1 MKSGFY
7 ITIGLLIS
15 IFSFAQKG
23 GKYKLWY
30 DKPAKQWVEAL
41 PVGNGNIAAMVYGDP
56 YQEKLQL
63 NEGTFWSGGPSRN
76 DNSDAPKVLD
86 SIRYYIFNGNF
97 KRAQILADKGLT
109 AKTVHGS
116 AFQNI
121 GDFTLDF
128 NNLKDIRNY
137 YRELDIEK
145 AIATTTFTSDGV
157 NFKREVFASIPD
169 HVIVIKLSSDHKN
182 ALNFTAKFNSE
193 LKKEVKAIDATTL
206 QMDGVSSTLDGIQG
220 QVKFSAL
227 AKLMTK
233 GGKTQIS
240 ESGISV
246 SNAHE
251 VTILIAMATNF
262 TDYKNLNTD
271 EVAKARKYI
280 EAAANKS
287 FKTLVQNHLNAYQN
301 YFKRVDLN
309 LGTSEAAKNPTDVR
323 IKNFATGYDPELIS
337 LYYQFGRYLL
347 ISSSQ
352 PGGQPANL
360 QGIWNNSN
368 KPAWDSKYTININTE
383 MNYWPAEKTNLP
395 EMYEPLIRMIKDLS
409 ETGKETAKTM
419 YNSRGWVAHHNT
431 DIWRITGVVDFANAG
446 MWPMGGAWLSQH
458 LWEKYLYSGD
468 KNYLRAIYPVL
479 KSAVQFYEDFLIEE
493 PAHHWLVV
501 SPSMS
506 PENIPQGHQGSAL
519 AAGNTM
525 DNQLMFDLF
534 TKTKKAAQILN
545 TDSDKIQVW
554 NTIISKL
561 PPMKIGSYGQLQE
574 WMEDLDDPKGNH
586 RHVSHLYGLFPSN
599 QISPF
604 TTPELLD
611 ASRTVLV
618 HRGDVSTGWS
628 MGWKVNLWA
637 KLLDG
642 NHANKLIK
650 DQLTLVE
657 KDGWGSKGGT
667 YPNLFDAHPP
677 FQIDGNFG
685 CTSGITEMLLQTQN
699 GFIDIL
705 PALPGEW
712 KNGSI
717 SGLKTYGGFEISIT
731 WENNKAK
738 EITIK
743 SGLGGNCRIR
753 IPNEMQLSGNTKL
766 KKAEGKNPNSFFE
779 IPETPKPLISDK
791 AKLNP
796 VEIKTDLIYD
806 FPTEAGKVYTLR
818 RSDKSSERQSE
829 TKSIYNKN

>member
-1 MKSGFY
+1 MNFKFSILTFCLFLSG
-7 ITIGLLIS
+7 
-15 IFSFAQKG
+15 FSFAQKG
-23 GKYKLWY
+23 GKNKLWY

-41 PVGNGNIAAMVYGDP
+41 PVGNGRLAAIVFGDP
-56 YQEKLQL
+56 SREKLQL

-76 DNSDAPKVLD
+76 DNPDGSKVLD
-86 SIRYYIFNGNF
+86 SIRYYLFNGNY

-109 AKTVHGS
+109 AKSLHGS
-116 AFQNI
+116 AYQNI

-128 NNLKDIRNY
+128 SNINDVKNY

-145 AIATTTFTSDGV
+145 AITTTTFTSSGI

-169 HVIVIKLSSDHKN
+169 NVIVIKLSSDKKN
-182 ALNFTAKFNSE
+182 ALSFFAQFNSE
-193 LKKEVKAIDATTL
+193 LKKNSKANDSKTL
-206 QMDGVSSTLDGIQG
+206 QMDGLSSTLDGVQG
-220 QVKFSAL
+220 QVKFNAI
-227 AKLMTK
+227 AKIINK
-233 GGKTQIS
+233 GGKTEVS
-240 ESGISV
+240 ENGISV
-246 SNAHE
+246 SNADE
-251 VTILIAMATNF
+251 VTILISIATNF
-262 TDYKNLNTD
+262 TDYKTLNTD
-271 EVAKARKYI
+271 EVSKSRKYI
-280 EAAANKS
+280 EASEHKS
-287 FKTLVQNHLNAYQN
+287 FNTLLKNHLASYQE
-301 YFKRVDLN
+301 YFKRVDFD
-309 LGTSEAAKNPTDVR
+309 LGTSEAAKQPTDIR
-323 IKNFATGYDPELIS
+323 IKNFATHYDPELIS

-383 MNYWPAEKTNLP
+383 MNYWPAEKTNLS
-395 EMYEPLIRMIKDLS
+395 EMHEPLIQMVKDLS
-409 ETGKETAKTM
+409 ESGKETAKTM
-419 YNSRGWVAHHNT
+419 YKSRGWVAHHNT

-458 LWEKYLYSGD
+458 LWEKYLYNGD
-468 KNYLRAIYPVL
+468 KNYLQSIYPIL
-479 KSAVQFYEDFLIEE
+479 KSAAQFYEDFLIEE
-493 PAHHWLVV
+493 PTHHWLVV

-506 PENIPQGHQGSAL
+506 PENIPDGHQGSAL

-534 TKTKKAAQILN
+534 TKTKKAAEILN
-545 TDSDKIQVW
+545 IDSDKIPVW
-554 NTIISKL
+554 NNIISKL
-561 PPMKIGSYGQLQE
+561 PPMKIGRYGQLQE
-574 WMEDLDDPKGNH
+574 WVEDWDNPKDNH

-599 QISPF
+599 QINPF

-611 ASRTVLV
+611 ASKTVLL

-705 PALPGEW
+705 PALPDEW
-712 KNGSI
+712 KNGKI
-717 SGLKTYGGFEISIT
+717 AGLKTYGGFEVSIV

-743 SGLGGNCRIR
+743 SNLGGNCRIR
-753 IPNEMQLSGNTKL
+753 IPNEMELKAKTKL
-766 KKAEGKNPNSFFE
+766 KKAEGKNPNPFFE
-779 IPETPKPLISDK
+779 TPETKEPMIFSE

-796 VEIKTDLIYD
+796 VEIKESMMYD
-806 FPTEAGKVYTLR
+806 FPTEAGKTYIL
-818 RSDKSSERQSE
+818 KM
-829 TKSIYNKN
+829 K

>member
-1 MKSGFY
+1 MNFKFSILTFCLFLSG
-7 ITIGLLIS
+7 
-15 IFSFAQKG
+15 FSFAQKG
-23 GKYKLWY
+23 RKNKLWY

-41 PVGNGNIAAMVYGDP
+41 PVGNGRLASMVFGDP
-56 YQEKLQL
+56 SQEKLQL
-63 NEGTFWSGGPSRN
+63 NEATFWSGGPCRN
-76 DNSDAPKVLD
+76 DNPDGPKVLD
-86 SIRYYIFNGNF
+86 SIRYYLFNGNY

-109 AKTVHGS
+109 AKTLHGS

-121 GDFTLDF
+121 GDLILNFKNNNDF
-128 NNLKDIRNY
+128 KNY

-145 AIATTTFTSDGV
+145 AITTTTFIANGI
-157 NFKREVFASIPD
+157 NFKREVLASIPD
-169 HVIVIKLSSDHKN
+169 NVIVIKLSSDKKN
-182 ALNFTAKFNSE
+182 ALNFTANFNSE
-193 LKKEVKAIDATTL
+193 LKKNSKAIDSKTL
-206 QMDGVSSTLDGIQG
+206 QMDGLSSTLDGVQG
-220 QVKFSAL
+220 QVKFNAI
-227 AKLMTK
+227 AKILNK
-233 GGKTQIS
+233 GGKTEVS
-240 ESGISV
+240 ENGISV
-246 SNAHE
+246 SNANE
-251 VTILIAMATNF
+251 VTILISIATNF
-262 TDYKNLNTD
+262 TDYKTLNTD
-271 EVAKARKYI
+271 EVSKSKKYI
-280 EAAANKS
+280 EASEQKS
-287 FKTLVQNHLNAYQN
+287 FNTLLKNHLVSYQK
-301 YFKRVDLN
+301 YFKRVDLD
-309 LGTSEAAKNPTDVR
+309 LGTSDASKNPTDVR
-323 IKNFATGYDPELIS
+323 IKNFANSYDPELVA

-383 MNYWPAEKTNLP
+383 MNYWPAEKTNLS
-395 EMYEPLIRMIKDLS
+395 EMHEPLIQMVKDLS
-409 ETGKETAKTM
+409 ESGKETAKVM

-458 LWEKYLYSGD
+458 LWEKYLYTGD
-468 KNYLRAIYPVL
+468 KNYLKSIYPIL
-479 KSAVQFYEDFLIEE
+479 KSATQFYEDFLIEE
-493 PAHHWLVV
+493 PTHQWLVV

-506 PENIPQGHQGSAL
+506 PENIPNGHQGSAL
-519 AAGNTM
+519 ASGNMM

-534 TKTKKAAQILN
+534 TKTKKVAEILN
-545 TDSDKIQVW
+545 LDSDKIQIW
-554 NTIISKL
+554 DKIISKL
-561 PPMKIGSYGQLQE
+561 PPMKIGKYGQLQE
-574 WMEDLDDPKGNH
+574 WAGDLDNPKDNH

-599 QISPF
+599 QINPF

-611 ASRTVLV
+611 ASKTVLL

-657 KDGWGSKGGT
+657 KDGWGNKGGM

-705 PALPGEW
+705 PALPDEW
-712 KNGSI
+712 KNGKI
-717 SGLKTYGGFEISIT
+717 SGLKTYGNFEVSIV

-738 EITIK
+738 EIIIK
-743 SGLGGNCRIR
+743 SNLGGNCRIR
-753 IPNEMQLSGNTKL
+753 TPNEMELSGKTKL
-766 KKAEGKNPNSFFE
+766 KKAEGKNPNPFFE
-779 IPETPKPLISDK
+779 TPGIKKPIISSE

-796 VEIKTDLIYD
+796 IEIKKSVMYD
-806 FPTEAGKVYTLR
+806 FPTKTGKTYIL
-818 RSDKSSERQSE
+818 KM
-829 TKSIYNKN
+829 K

>member
-1 MKSGFY
+1 MKSKLCN
-7 ITIGLLIS
+7 IAICLLIS
-15 IFSFAQKG
+15 IFSSAQKG

-30 DKPAKQWVEAL
+30 NKPAQQWIEAL
-41 PVGNGNIAAMVYGDP
+41 PMGNGRIAAMVFGDP
-56 YQEKLQL
+56 YKEKLQL
-63 NEGTFWSGGPSRN
+63 NEATFWSGGPSRN
-76 DNSDAPKVLD
+76 DNPNGPKVLD
-86 SIRYYIFNGNF
+86 SIRYYLFNRNY

-109 AKTVHGS
+109 AKTLHGS

-121 GDFTLDF
+121 GEFTLDF
-128 NNLKDIRNY
+128 HNLGDIKDY

-145 AIATTTFTSDGV
+145 ALTTTTFTSNGTH
-157 NFKREVFASIPD
+157 FKREVFASIPD
-169 HVIVIKLSSDHKN
+169 NVMVIRLSADKKN
-182 ALNFTAKFNSE
+182 ALNFTANFDSE
-193 LKKEVKAIDATTL
+193 LKKNVQAEGVTI
-206 QMDGVSSTLDGIQG
+206 QMNGLSSTIEGLEGK
-220 QVKFSAL
+220 VKYNAVAKFITKNGTTSAS
-227 AKLMTK
+227 
-233 GGKTQIS
+233 GKS
-240 ESGISV
+240 ISV
-246 SNAHE
+246 SNADE
-251 VTILIAMATNF
+251 ITILISIATNF
-262 TDYKNLNTD
+262 TDYKTLNTD
-271 EVAKARKYI
+271 EVVKSRKYI
-280 EAAANKS
+280 SEAEYKNFNTL
-287 FKTLVQNHLNAYQN
+287 FKNHLKAYQN
-301 YFKRVDLN
+301 YFKRVDID
-309 LGTSEAAKNPTDVR
+309 LGTSEAAKNPTDIRV
-323 IKNFATGYDPELIS
+323 KNFAINDDPELIS

-360 QGIWNNSN
+360 QGIWNGSN

-395 EMYEPLIRMIKDLS
+395 EMHQPLIQMIKDLS
-409 ETGKETAKTM
+409 ESGKATAKVM

-458 LWEKYLYSGD
+458 LWEKYLYNGD
-468 KNYLRAIYPVL
+468 KNYLKSIYPVL
-479 KSAVQFYEDFLIEE
+479 QSATQFYEDFLIEE
-493 PAHHWLVV
+493 PTHKWLVV

-534 TKTKKAAQILN
+534 TKTKKAAEILN
-545 TDSDKIQVW
+545 IDPEKIPVW

-561 PPMKIGSYGQLQE
+561 PPMKIGKYGQLQE
-574 WMEDLDDPKGNH
+574 WMEDMDNPEDHH

-604 TTPELLD
+604 TTPELTG
-611 ASRTVLV
+611 ASKTVLV

-650 DQLTLVE
+650 DQLTLIE

-705 PALPGEW
+705 PALPDEW
-712 KNGSI
+712 KNGKI
-717 SGLKTYGGFEISIT
+717 SGLKTYGGFEVNIR

-738 EITIK
+738 EVVIK
-743 SGLGGNCRIR
+743 SRLGGNCRIR
-753 IPNEMQLSGNTKL
+753 VPNEMQLSGNTKL
-766 KKAEGKNPNSFFE
+766 KKAEGKNPNPFFE
-779 IPETPKPLISDK
+779 IPEIKEPLISDK
-791 AKLNP
+791 TQQNIF
-796 VEIKTDLIYD
+796 EIKESFLYD
-806 FPTEAGKVYTLR
+806 FPTEPGKTYILKI
-818 RSDKSSERQSE
+818 KS
-829 TKSIYNKN
+829 

>member
-1 MKSGFY
+1 MKSGLY

-41 PVGNGNIAAMVYGDP
+41 PIGNGNMAAMVYGDP

-76 DNSDAPKVLD
+76 DNPDAPKVLD
-86 SIRYYIFNGNF
+86 SIRYYLFNGNY

-121 GDFTLDF
+121 GDFTLDL
-128 NNLKDIRNY
+128 NNLKEIRNY

-145 AIATTTFTSDGV
+145 AITTTTFTSEGI

-169 HVIVIKLSSDHKN
+169 HVIVIKLSSDHRN
-182 ALNFTAKFNSE
+182 ALNFIAKFNSE

-395 EMYEPLIRMIKDLS
+395 EMHEPLIQMIKDLS
-409 ETGKETAKTM
+409 ETGKETAKKM

-468 KNYLRAIYPVL
+468 KNYLRTIYPVL
-479 KSAVQFYEDFLIEE
+479 KSAAKFYEDFLIEE
-493 PAHHWLVV
+493 PANHWLVA

-545 TDSDKIQVW
+545 TDSDKIKVW

-574 WMEDLDDPKGNH
+574 WMEDLDDPKDNH

-599 QISPF
+599 QINPF
-604 TTPELLD
+604 STPELLD
-611 ASRTVLV
+611 ASRTVLI

-705 PALPGEW
+705 PALPVEW

-717 SGLKTYGGFEISIT
+717 SGLKAYGGFEVSII
-731 WENNKAK
+731 WENNQAK

-743 SGLGGNCRIR
+743 SGSGGNCRIR
-753 IPNEMQLSGNTKL
+753 LPNEMQLSGNAEL
-766 KKAEGKNPNSFFE
+766 KKAEGKNPNSLFE
-779 IPETPKPLISDK
+779 IPETPKPVISDK

-818 RSDKSSERQSE
+818 RIDKSSEGQSE

>member
-41 PVGNGNIAAMVYGDP
+41 PVGNGNMAAMVYGDP

-76 DNSDAPKVLD
+76 DNPDAPKVLD
-86 SIRYYIFNGNF
+86 SIRYYIFNGNY

-128 NNLKDIRNY
+128 NNLKEIRNY

-145 AIATTTFTSDGV
+145 AIATTTFTSGGI

-182 ALNFTAKFNSE
+182 ALNFKAKFNSE
-193 LKKEVKAIDATTL
+193 LKKNVKAIDANTL
-206 QMDGVSSTLDGIQG
+206 QMGGISSTLDGIQG
-220 QVKFSAL
+220 QVKFNAL

-233 GGKTQIS
+233 GGKTQIL

-251 VTILIAMATNF
+251 VMILISIATNF

-280 EAAANKS
+280 EQAEHKS

-301 YFKRVDLN
+301 YFKRVDLD

-323 IKNFATGYDPELIS
+323 IKNFAMGYDPELIS

-383 MNYWPAEKTNLP
+383 MNYWPAEKTNLS
-395 EMYEPLIRMIKDLS
+395 EMHEPLIRMIKDLS
-409 ETGKETAKTM
+409 ETGRETAKTM

-468 KNYLRAIYPVL
+468 KNYLRTIYPVL
-479 KSAVQFYEDFLIEE
+479 KSAAQFYEDFLIEE
-493 PAHHWLVV
+493 PANHWLVA

-574 WMEDLDDPKGNH
+574 WMKDLDDPKDNH

-611 ASRTVLV
+611 ASRTVLI

-712 KNGSI
+712 KKGSI
-717 SGLKTYGGFEISIT
+717 SGLKTYGGFEVSII

-791 AKLNP
+791 ATLNP
-796 VEIKTDLIYD
+796 VEFKTNLIYD
-806 FPTEAGKVYTLR
+806 FPTEAGKLYTLKW
-818 RSDKSSERQSE
+818 SDKSSEGQPE

>member
-1 MKSGFY
+1 MKSKLCN
-7 ITIGLLIS
+7 IAICLLIS
-15 IFSFAQKG
+15 IFSSAQKG

-30 DKPAKQWVEAL
+30 SKPAQQWVEAL
-41 PVGNGNIAAMVYGDP
+41 PIGNGRIAAMVFGDP
-56 YQEKLQL
+56 HKEKLQL
-63 NEGTFWSGGPSRN
+63 NEATFWSGGPSRN
-76 DNSDAPKVLD
+76 DNPDGPKVLD
-86 SIRYYIFNGNF
+86 SIRYYLFKGNY
-97 KRAQILADKGLT
+97 KKAQILADKGLT
-109 AKTVHGS
+109 AKTLHGS

-128 NNLKDIRNY
+128 HNLDDIKDY

-145 AIATTTFTSDGV
+145 ALTTTTFISGGV
-157 NFKREVFASIPD
+157 HFKREVFASIPD
-169 HVIVIKLSSDHKN
+169 NIMVVKLSADKKN
-182 ALNFTAKFNSE
+182 ALNFTANFDSE
-193 LKKEVKAIDATTL
+193 LKKNTQADGVTL
-206 QMDGVSSTLDGIQG
+206 QMNGLSSILDGVQG
-220 QVKFSAL
+220 RVKFNAV
-227 AKLMTK
+227 AKFITK
-233 GGKTQIS
+233 GGNIS
-240 ESGISV
+240 ISGKSISV
-246 SNAHE
+246 NNADE
-251 VTILIAMATNF
+251 VTILISIATNF
-262 TDYKNLNTD
+262 TDYKTLNTD
-271 EVAKARKYI
+271 EVLKSRKYI
-280 EAAANKS
+280 SEAEHKN
-287 FKTLVQNHLNAYQN
+287 FKTLFKNHLKTYQN
-301 YFKRVDLN
+301 YFKRVDID
-309 LGTSEAAKNPTDVR
+309 LGTSEAAKNPTDIRV
-323 IKNFATGYDPELIS
+323 KNFASGYDPELIS

-383 MNYWPAEKTNLP
+383 MNYWPAEKTNLS
-395 EMYEPLIRMIKDLS
+395 EMHEPLIQMVRDLS
-409 ETGKETAKTM
+409 NTGKETAKVM

-458 LWEKYLYSGD
+458 LWEKYLYNGD
-468 KNYLRAIYPVL
+468 KNYLKSVYPVL
-479 KSAVQFYEDFLIEE
+479 KSATEFYEDFLIEE
-493 PAHHWLVV
+493 PTHQWLVV

-506 PENIPQGHQGSAL
+506 PENIPQRHQGSAL

-534 TKTKKAAQILN
+534 TKTKKAAEILN
-545 TDSDKIQVW
+545 VDAGKVQVW
-554 NTIISKL
+554 NSVISKL
-561 PPMKIGSYGQLQE
+561 PPMKIGRYGQLQE
-574 WMEDLDDPKGNH
+574 WMEDLDNPEDNH

-599 QISPF
+599 QINPF
-604 TTPELLD
+604 TAPELTD
-611 ASRTVLV
+611 ASRTVLI

-657 KDGWGSKGGT
+657 KDGWGKKGGT

-699 GFIDIL
+699 GFIDVL
-705 PALPGEW
+705 PALPDEW
-712 KNGSI
+712 KNGKI
-717 SGLKTYGGFEISIT
+717 SGLKTYGGFEISII

-738 EITIK
+738 EVMIK

-753 IPNEMQLSGNTKL
+753 IPNEMQLSGSSKL
-766 KKAEGKNPNSFFE
+766 KKAQGKNPNPFFE
-779 IPETPKPLISDK
+779 IPEIKAPLISAD

-796 VEIKTDLIYD
+796 FEIKASLIYD
-806 FPTEAGKVYTLR
+806 FQTEPGKTYILKI
-818 RSDKSSERQSE
+818 KS
-829 TKSIYNKN
+829 

>member
-1 MKSGFY
+1 MKSKLCN
-7 ITIGLLIS
+7 IAICLLIS
-15 IFSFAQKG
+15 IFSSAQKG

-30 DKPAKQWVEAL
+30 NKPAQQWIEAL
-41 PVGNGNIAAMVYGDP
+41 PIGNGRIAAMVFGDP
-56 YQEKLQL
+56 YKEKLQL
-63 NEGTFWSGGPSRN
+63 NEATFWSGGPSRN
-76 DNSDAPKVLD
+76 DNPNGPKVLD
-86 SIRYYIFNGNF
+86 SIRYYLFNRNY

-109 AKTVHGS
+109 AKTLHGS

-121 GDFTLDF
+121 GEFTLDF
-128 NNLKDIRNY
+128 HNLGDIKDY

-145 AIATTTFTSDGV
+145 ALTTTTFTSNGTH
-157 NFKREVFASIPD
+157 FKREVFASIPD
-169 HVIVIKLSSDHKN
+169 NVMVIRLSADKKN
-182 ALNFTAKFNSE
+182 ALNFTANFDSE
-193 LKKEVKAIDATTL
+193 LKKNVQA
-206 QMDGVSSTLDGIQG
+206 DGVTVQMNGLSSTIEGLEGK
-220 QVKFSAL
+220 VKYNAVAKFITKNGTTSAS
-227 AKLMTK
+227 
-233 GGKTQIS
+233 GKS
-240 ESGISV
+240 ISV
-246 SNAHE
+246 SNADE
-251 VTILIAMATNF
+251 ITILISIATNF
-262 TDYKNLNTD
+262 TDYKTLNTD
-271 EVAKARKYI
+271 EVVKSRKYI
-280 EAAANKS
+280 SEAEYKNFNTL
-287 FKTLVQNHLNAYQN
+287 FKNHLKAYQN
-301 YFKRVDLN
+301 YFKRVDID
-309 LGTSEAAKNPTDVR
+309 LGTSEAAKNPTDIRV
-323 IKNFATGYDPELIS
+323 KNFAINDDPELIS

-360 QGIWNNSN
+360 QGIWNGSN

-383 MNYWPAEKTNLP
+383 MNYWPAEKTNLQ
-395 EMYEPLIRMIKDLS
+395 EMHQPLIQMIKDLS
-409 ETGKETAKTM
+409 ESGKATAKVM

-468 KNYLRAIYPVL
+468 KNYLKSIYPVL
-479 KSAVQFYEDFLIEE
+479 QSATQYYEDFLIEE
-493 PAHHWLVV
+493 PTHKWLVV

-534 TKTKKAAQILN
+534 TKTKKAAEILN
-545 TDSDKIQVW
+545 IDPEKIPVW

-561 PPMKIGSYGQLQE
+561 PPMKIGKYGQLQE
-574 WMEDLDDPKGNH
+574 WMEDMDNPEDHH

-604 TTPELLD
+604 TTPELTG
-611 ASRTVLV
+611 ASKTVLV

-705 PALPGEW
+705 PALPDEW
-712 KNGSI
+712 KNGKI
-717 SGLKTYGGFEISIT
+717 SGLKTYGGFEVNII

-738 EITIK
+738 EVVIK
-743 SGLGGNCRIR
+743 SHLGGNCRIR
-753 IPNEMQLSGNTKL
+753 VPNEMQLSGNTKL
-766 KKAEGKNPNSFFE
+766 KKAEGKNPNPFFE
-779 IPETPKPLISDK
+779 IPEIKEPLISAD

-796 VEIKTDLIYD
+796 FEIKTSLIYD
-806 FPTEAGKVYTLR
+806 FQTEPGKTYILKI
-818 RSDKSSERQSE
+818 KS
-829 TKSIYNKN
+829 

>member
-1 MKSGFY
+1 MKSKLCN
-7 ITIGLLIS
+7 IAICLLIS
-15 IFSFAQKG
+15 IFSSAQKG

-30 DKPAKQWVEAL
+30 SKPAQQWVEAL
-41 PVGNGNIAAMVYGDP
+41 PIGNGRIAAMVFGDP
-56 YQEKLQL
+56 HKEKLQL
-63 NEGTFWSGGPSRN
+63 NEATFWSGGPSRN
-76 DNSDAPKVLD
+76 DNPDGPKVLD
-86 SIRYYIFNGNF
+86 SIRYYLFKGNY
-97 KRAQILADKGLT
+97 KKAQILADKGLT
-109 AKTVHGS
+109 AKTLHGS

-128 NNLKDIRNY
+128 HNLDDIKDY

-145 AIATTTFTSDGV
+145 ALTTTTFISGGV
-157 NFKREVFASIPD
+157 HFKREVFASIPD
-169 HVIVIKLSSDHKN
+169 NIMVVKLSADKKN
-182 ALNFTAKFNSE
+182 ALNFTANFDSE
-193 LKKEVKAIDATTL
+193 LKKNTQADGVTL
-206 QMDGVSSTLDGIQG
+206 QMNGLSSILDGVQG
-220 QVKFSAL
+220 RVKFNAV
-227 AKLMTK
+227 AKFITK
-233 GGKTQIS
+233 GGNIS
-240 ESGISV
+240 ISGKSISV
-246 SNAHE
+246 NNADE
-251 VTILIAMATNF
+251 VTILISIATNF
-262 TDYKNLNTD
+262 TDYKTLNTD
-271 EVAKARKYI
+271 EVLKSRKYI
-280 EAAANKS
+280 SEAEHKN
-287 FKTLVQNHLNAYQN
+287 FKTLFKNHLKTYQN
-301 YFKRVDLN
+301 YFKRVDID
-309 LGTSEAAKNPTDVR
+309 LGTSEAAKNPTDIRV
-323 IKNFATGYDPELIS
+323 KNFASGYDPELIS

-383 MNYWPAEKTNLP
+383 MNYWPAEKTNLS
-395 EMYEPLIRMIKDLS
+395 EMHEPLIQMVRDLS
-409 ETGKETAKTM
+409 NTGKETSKVM

-458 LWEKYLYSGD
+458 LWEKYLYNGD
-468 KNYLRAIYPVL
+468 KNYLKSVYPVL
-479 KSAVQFYEDFLIEE
+479 KSATEFYEDFLIEE
-493 PAHHWLVV
+493 PTHQWLVV

-506 PENIPQGHQGSAL
+506 PENIPQRHQGSAL

-534 TKTKKAAQILN
+534 SKTKKAAEILN
-545 TDSDKIQVW
+545 VDAGKVQVW
-554 NTIISKL
+554 NSVISKL
-561 PPMKIGSYGQLQE
+561 PPMKIGRYGQLQE
-574 WMEDLDDPKGNH
+574 WMEDLDNPEDNH

-599 QISPF
+599 QINPF
-604 TTPELLD
+604 TAPELTD
-611 ASRTVLV
+611 ASRTVLI

-657 KDGWGSKGGT
+657 KDGWRKKGGT

-699 GFIDIL
+699 GFIDVL
-705 PALPGEW
+705 PALPDEW
-712 KNGSI
+712 KNGKI
-717 SGLKTYGGFEISIT
+717 SGLKTYGGFEISII

-738 EITIK
+738 EVMIK

-753 IPNEMQLSGNTKL
+753 IPNEMQLSGSSKL
-766 KKAEGKNPNSFFE
+766 KKAQGKNPNAFFE
-779 IPETPKPLISDK
+779 IPEIKEPLISAD

-796 VEIKTDLIYD
+796 FEIKTSLIYD
-806 FPTEAGKVYTLR
+806 FQTEPGKTYILKI
-818 RSDKSSERQSE
+818 KS
-829 TKSIYNKN
+829 

>member
-1 MKSGFY
+1 MNFKFSILTFCLFLTGF
-7 ITIGLLIS
+7 S
-15 IFSFAQKG
+15 CAQKG

-41 PVGNGNIAAMVYGDP
+41 PMGNGRLAAMVFGDP
-56 YQEKLQL
+56 SQEKLQL
-63 NEGTFWSGGPSRN
+63 NEATFWSGGPSRN
-76 DNSDAPKVLD
+76 DNSNGPKVLD
-86 SIRYYIFNGNF
+86 SIRYYLFNRNY

-109 AKTVHGS
+109 AKTLHGS

-128 NNLKDIRNY
+128 KNNNDFKNY

-145 AIATTTFTSDGV
+145 AITTTTFSANGI

-169 HVIVIKLSSDHKN
+169 NVIVIKLSSDKKN
-182 ALNFTAKFNSE
+182 ALSFYANFNSE
-193 LKKEVKAIDATTL
+193 LRKNSKTIDSKTL
-206 QMDGVSSTLDGIQG
+206 QMDGLSSTLDGVQG
-220 QVKFSAL
+220 QVKFNAL
-227 AKLMTK
+227 AKILNK
-233 GGKTQIS
+233 GGKTEVSQN
-240 ESGISV
+240 GISV
-246 SNAHE
+246 SNANE
-251 VTILIAMATNF
+251 VTILISIATNF
-262 TDYKNLNTD
+262 TDYKTLNTD
-271 EVAKARKYI
+271 EVLKSKKYI
-280 EAAANKS
+280 EASEHKS
-287 FKTLVQNHLNAYQN
+287 FNTLLKNHLASYQN
-301 YFKRVDLN
+301 YFKRVDLD
-309 LGTSEAAKNPTDVR
+309 LGTSEASKNPTDVR
-323 IKNFATGYDPELIS
+323 IKNFATHYDPELVS

-383 MNYWPAEKTNLP
+383 MNYWPAEKTNLS
-395 EMYEPLIRMIKDLS
+395 EMHEPLIQMVKDLS
-409 ETGKETAKTM
+409 ESGKETAKVM
-419 YNSRGWVAHHNT
+419 YKSRGWVAHHNT

-458 LWEKYLYSGD
+458 LWEKYLYTGD
-468 KNYLRAIYPVL
+468 KNYLRSIYPIL
-479 KSAVQFYEDFLIEE
+479 KSATQFYEDFLVEE
-493 PAHHWLVV
+493 PTHKWLVV

-506 PENIPQGHQGSAL
+506 PENIPNGHQGSAL
-519 AAGNTM
+519 SAGNTM

-534 TKTKKAAQILN
+534 TKTKRAAEILKI
-545 TDSDKIQVW
+545 DSDKIQVW
-554 NTIISKL
+554 DKIISKL
-561 PPMKIGSYGQLQE
+561 PPMKIGKYGQLQE
-574 WMEDLDDPKGNH
+574 WAEDLDNPKDNH

-599 QISPF
+599 QINPF

-611 ASRTVLV
+611 ASKTVLL

-628 MGWKVNLWA
+628 MGWKINLWA

-650 DQLTLVE
+650 DQLTLVK
-657 KDGWGSKGGT
+657 KDGWGNKGGT

-705 PALPGEW
+705 PALPDEW
-712 KNGSI
+712 KNGKI
-717 SGLKTYGGFEISIT
+717 SGLKTYGDFEINIV

-743 SGLGGNCRIR
+743 SNLGGNCRLR
-753 IPNEMQLSGNTKL
+753 IPNEMELKGKTKL
-766 KKAEGKNPNSFFE
+766 KKAEGKNPNPFFE
-779 IPETPKPLISDK
+779 TPEIKKPLISSE

-796 VEIKTDLIYD
+796 MEIKESIMYD
-806 FPTEAGKVYTLR
+806 FPTEAGKTYVL
-818 RSDKSSERQSE
+818 KM
-829 TKSIYNKN
+829 K

>member
-1 MKSGFY
+1 MNQKHYILIICLFLSGFS
-7 ITIGLLIS
+7 L
-15 IFSFAQKG
+15 AQKG
-23 GKYKLWY
+23 GKNKLWY

-41 PVGNGNIAAMVYGDP
+41 PVGNGRLAAMVFGDP
-56 YQEKLQL
+56 SREKLQL
-63 NEGTFWSGGPSRN
+63 NEGSFWSGGPSRN
-76 DNSDAPKVLD
+76 DNPDGPKVLD
-86 SIRYYIFNGNF
+86 SIRYYLFNGNY

-109 AKTVHGS
+109 AKSLHGS
-116 AFQNI
+116 AYQNI

-128 NNLKDIRNY
+128 SNVNDVKNY

-145 AIATTTFTSDGV
+145 AITTTTFTSNGI

-169 HVIVIKLSSDHKN
+169 NVIVIKLSSDKKN
-182 ALNFTAKFNSE
+182 ALNFTTNFDSE
-193 LKKEVKAIDATTL
+193 LKKNIVAIDSNTL
-206 QMDGVSSTLDGIQG
+206 QMDGLSSTLDGIQG
-220 QVKFSAL
+220 QVKFNVL
-227 AKLMTK
+227 AKLINK
-233 GGKTQIS
+233 GGKTAVLRD
-240 ESGISV
+240 GISV
-246 SNAHE
+246 RNADE
-251 VTILIAMATNF
+251 VLILISIATNF
-262 TDYKNLNTD
+262 TDYKTLNSD
-271 EVAKARKYI
+271 EVSKSKKYI
-280 EAAANKS
+280 SEAEQKN
-287 FKTLVQNHLNAYQN
+287 FKTLFQNHQNAYQA
-301 YFKRVDLN
+301 YFKRVDFD
-309 LGTSEAAKNPTDVR
+309 LGTSEAAKQPTDIR
-323 IKNFATGYDPELIS
+323 IKNFATHYDPELIS

-383 MNYWPAEKTNLP
+383 MNYWPAEKTNLSD
-395 EMYEPLIRMIKDLS
+395 MHEPLIQMVKDLS
-409 ETGKETAKTM
+409 ESGKETAKVM
-419 YNSRGWVAHHNT
+419 YNSLGWVAHHNT

-458 LWEKYLYSGD
+458 LWEKYLYNGD
-468 KNYLRAIYPVL
+468 KNYLQSIYPIL
-479 KSAVQFYEDFLIEE
+479 KSAAQFYEDFLIEE
-493 PAHHWLVV
+493 PTHHWLVV

-506 PENIPQGHQGSAL
+506 PENIPDRHQGSAL

-534 TKTKKAAQILN
+534 TKTKKAAEILN
-545 TDSDKIQVW
+545 IELDKIPVW
-554 NTIISKL
+554 NNIISKL
-561 PPMKIGSYGQLQE
+561 PPMKIGRYGQLQE
-574 WMEDLDDPKGNH
+574 WAEDWDNPKDNH

-599 QISPF
+599 QINPF

-611 ASRTVLV
+611 ASKTVLL

-705 PALPGEW
+705 PALPDEW
-712 KNGSI
+712 KNGKI
-717 SGLKTYGGFEISIT
+717 AGLKTYGGFEINII
-731 WENNKAK
+731 WENNKTK
-738 EITIK
+738 EVTIK
-743 SGLGGNCRIR
+743 SNLGGNCRIR
-753 IPNEMQLSGNTKL
+753 IPNEMKLTGNVKL
-766 KKAEGKNPNSFFE
+766 KKAEGKNPNPFFE
-779 IPETPKPLISDK
+779 TPEIKEPMISSE

-796 VEIKTDLIYD
+796 VEIKESVMYD
-806 FPTEAGKVYTLR
+806 FPTEAGKTYIL
-818 RSDKSSERQSE
+818 KM
-829 TKSIYNKN
+829 K

>member
-1 MKSGFY
+1 M
-7 ITIGLLIS
+7 IAICLLIS
-15 IFSFAQKG
+15 IFSSAQQG

-30 DKPAKQWVEAL
+30 DKPAQQWVEAL
-41 PVGNGNIAAMVYGDP
+41 PIGNGRIAAMVFGDP
-56 YQEKLQL
+56 YKEKLQL
-63 NEGTFWSGGPSRN
+63 NESTFWSGGPSRN
-76 DNSDAPKVLD
+76 DNPDGAKVLD
-86 SIRYYIFNGNF
+86 SIRYYLFNGNY
-97 KRAQILADKGLT
+97 KKAQILADKGLT
-109 AKTVHGS
+109 SRKLHGS

-121 GDFTLDF
+121 GDLTLDF
-128 NNLKDIRNY
+128 HNLGNVKSY

-145 AIATTTFTSDGV
+145 ALTTTTFISNGTY
-157 NFKREVFASIPD
+157 FKREVFASIPD
-169 HVIVIKLSSDHKN
+169 NVVVVKLSADKKN
-182 ALNFTAKFNSE
+182 ALNFTAAFDSE
-193 LKKEVKAIDATTL
+193 LKKNIHAEGVTL
-206 QMDGVSSTLDGIQG
+206 QMNGLSSTIEGLEGK
-220 QVKFSAL
+220 VKYNAI
-227 AKLMTK
+227 AKFITK
-233 GGKTQIS
+233 GGKIS
-240 ESGISV
+240 VSGKSVSV
-246 SNAHE
+246 SNANE
-251 VTILIAMATNF
+251 VTVLISIATNF
-262 TDYKNLNTD
+262 TDYKTLNTD
-271 EVAKARKYI
+271 EVVKSRKYI
-280 EAAANKS
+280 SEAEHKNFNTL
-287 FKTLVQNHLNAYQN
+287 FKNHLKTYQH
-301 YFKRVDLN
+301 YFKRVYFN
-309 LGTSEAAKNPTDVR
+309 LGTSEAGKNPTDIRV
-323 IKNFATGYDPELIS
+323 KNFAISDDPELIS

-360 QGIWNNSN
+360 QGIWNSSN

-395 EMYEPLIRMIKDLS
+395 EMHEPLIQMIKDLS
-409 ETGKETAKTM
+409 ESGKETAKVM

-446 MWPMGGAWLSQH
+446 MWPMGGAWLCLH
-458 LWEKYLYSGD
+458 LWEKYLYNGD
-468 KNYLRAIYPVL
+468 KDYLKSIYPVL
-479 KSAVQFYEDFLIEE
+479 KSAAQFYEDFLIEE
-493 PAHHWLVV
+493 PSHQWLVV

-506 PENIPQGHQGSAL
+506 PENIPQDHQGSAL

-545 TDSDKIQVW
+545 LDSEKIPVW
-554 NTIISKL
+554 SSIISRL
-561 PPMKIGSYGQLQE
+561 PPMKIGKYGQLQE
-574 WMEDLDDPKGNH
+574 WMEDLDNPKDNH

-599 QISPF
+599 QISPY
-604 TTPELLD
+604 TKPELAD
-611 ASRTVLV
+611 ASKTVLV

-705 PALPGEW
+705 PALPDEW
-712 KNGSI
+712 KNGEI
-717 SGLKTYGGFEISIT
+717 SGLKAYGGFEVNII
-731 WENNKAK
+731 WENNEAK
-738 EITIK
+738 EVIIK
-743 SGLGGNCRIR
+743 SGLGGNCRIKV
-753 IPNEMQLSGNTKL
+753 PNEMKLSGNSKL

-779 IPETPKPLISDK
+779 IPEIKEPLISAD

-796 VEIKTDLIYD
+796 FEIKTSFIYD
-806 FPTEAGKVYTLR
+806 FQTEPGKTYTLKI
-818 RSDKSSERQSE
+818 KS
-829 TKSIYNKN
+829 